1 MPTTSTSPIKII
13 SDLGIVEPWDIDSD
27 MDYLSA
33 LKEAVN
39 TLSVSNPSDK
49 RIAILVDEV
58 KRVRSVRKKAD
69 SNFKVT
75 KKKIS
80 AETFKKGTAIGG
92 AQKVSADTGGTSSIV
107 PYRGGNNVGE
117 NISTESSDSTVG
129 LLPIVESIAE
139 TVDSIRD
146 TLINQEQFQKKT
158 GTKASQKAEA
168 KKRNLR
174 ESILESKAFKGVA
187 KRAKKILSP
196 VQSVLGQIV
205 KFLTNIIMGRI
216 VMKFLDWWQNPANK
230 EKVFA
235 IIKFVQDY
243 WPTLTAAVLLFG
255 TSFGRIVSGLLVKMI
270 TVWIP
275 KMMIAI
281 AAMMKNPLV
290 AGAVIGTTLITAGAI
305 ATNKLKNNQGD
316 SGETETVNDNPV
328 IPRGD
333 RTEAENQK
341 FDEMMDAK
349 GFKSGGLVLPPLI
362 KPREYA
368 KGGVVRGPGGV
379 DNVPARLTAGEFVM
393 SRPAVQKW
401 GANTFA
407 AMNSFG
413 GGNNSGSPSMGYNQG
428 GKVPSIPSI
437 SQTMIE
443 KLTVFKSIMEQK
455 GPEVDAIA
463 DSVQSLFSKMQSTA
477 SSIQSATST
486 DIPSTPVQKSQAVV
500 ITPEGNNSP
509 DQAVNP
515 TTFSQVPI
523 FDVFPTDGGMSQKVK
538 VLGFV
543 R

>member
-1 MPTTSTSPIKII
+1 MPATSASPIKII

-39 TLSVSNPSDK
+39 TLTISNPSDN
-49 RIAILVDEV
+49 RIPILVDEV
-58 KRVRSVRKKAD
+58 KRVRAGRKKAD
-69 SNFKVT
+69 PNFKVT

-80 AETFKKGTAIGG
+80 AEAFKKGTAIGG
-92 AQKVSADTGGTSSIV
+92 VQKVAADTTGASAIV

-129 LLPIVESIAE
+129 LLPIVQSIAE

-146 TLINQEQFQKKT
+146 TLIDQEQFQKKT

-174 ESILESKAFKGVA
+174 ESILESKAFKAVA
-187 KRAKKILSP
+187 KKAKKILSP
-196 VQSVLGQIV
+196 VQSVLGQII

-216 VMKFLDWWQNPANK
+216 VMKFLDWWQDPKNK

-255 TSFGRIVSGLLVKMI
+255 TSFGRLVSGLLVKMI

-275 KMMIAI
+275 QMVIAI
-281 AAMMKNPLV
+281 AAMMKNPWV
-290 AGAVIGTTLITAGAI
+290 AAAVIGGGLITAGVVTA
-305 ATNKLKNNQGD
+305 NNLKNNQGD
-316 SGETETVNDNPV
+316 SGETETVDDSP
-328 IPRGD
+328 PEKD
-333 RTEAENQK
+333 TAETEGSTP
-341 FDEMMDAK
+341 

-368 KGGVVRGPGGV
+368 KGGVVRGPGGI
-379 DNVPARLTAGEFVM
+379 DKVPERLTAGEFVM

-413 GGNNSGSPSMGYNQG
+413 GGNNTGSPSRGYNEG
-428 GKVPSIPSI
+428 GKIPSI
-437 SQTMIE
+437 SENIIE

-463 DSVQSLFSKMQSTA
+463 DSVQSLVSKMQSTA

-486 DIPSTPVQKSQAVV
+486 DIPSTPVQKSKAVV
-500 ITPEGNNSP
+500 ITPEGNN
-509 DQAVNP
+509 
-515 TTFSQVPI
+515 
-523 FDVFPTDGGMSQKVK
+523 
-538 VLGFV
+538 
-543 R
+543 

>member
-1 MPTTSTSPIKII
+1 MPATSASPIKII

-33 LKEAVN
+33 LMEAVN
-39 TLSVSNPSDK
+39 TLSVSNSSDN
-49 RIAILVDEV
+49 RIPILQDEV
-58 KRVRSVRKKAD
+58 KRVRAARKKAD
-69 SNFKVT
+69 PNFKVT

-80 AETFKKGTAIGG
+80 AEAFKKGTAVGG
-92 AQKVSADTGGTSSIV
+92 AQKVAADTTGASAIV
-107 PYRGGNNVGE
+107 PYRGGNNIGE
-117 NISTESSDSTVG
+117 NIAQESNNNVA
-129 LLPIVESIAE
+129 LLPVVQSIAE

-158 GTKASQKAEA
+158 GTKAVQKAEA

-174 ESILESKAFKGVA
+174 ESLLESKAFKGVA
-187 KRAKKILSP
+187 KRAMKILSP
-196 VQSVLGQIV
+196 VQSVLGQII

-216 VMKFLDWWQNPANK
+216 VMKFLDWWQDPRNR

-255 TSFGRIVSGLLVKMI
+255 TTFGRLVSGLLVKMI

-275 KMMIAI
+275 KMVIAI
-281 AAMMKNPLV
+281 AAMMKNPWV
-290 AGAVIGTTLITAGAI
+290 AAAVIGGGLITAGVVTA
-305 ATNKLKNNQGD
+305 NNLKNNQGD
-316 SGETETVNDNPV
+316 SGETETVDDSP
-328 IPRGD
+328 PEEDRGD
-333 RTEAENQK
+333 TAETEGSTP
-341 FDEMMDAK
+341 

-362 KPREYA
+362 KPKEYA

-379 DNVPARLTAGEFVM
+379 DKVPARLTAGEFVM

-413 GGNNSGSPSMGYNQG
+413 GGNNTGSPSRGYNQG
-428 GKVPSIPSI
+428 GKVPSI
-437 SQTMIE
+437 SQNMIE

-455 GPEVDAIA
+455 GPEVDALA
-463 DSVQSLFSKMQSTA
+463 DTMQSLFSKMKSTA

-486 DIPSTPVQKSQAVV
+486 DIPSTPVQQSKAVV

-509 DQAVNP
+509 DQPVNP
-515 TTFSQVPI
+515 MTSSEVPTFS
-523 FDVFPTDGGMSQKVK
+523 VFPTDGGMSQKVK

>member
-1 MPTTSTSPIKII
+1 MPTTSISPIKIL
-13 SDLGIVEPWDIDSD
+13 SDLGFEMVDIETDE
-27 MDYLSA
+27 DYLSA
-33 LKEAVN
+33 LREGINTIEAA
-39 TLSVSNPSDK
+39 TKGSGDRRSEAL
-49 RIAILVDEV
+49 REELI
-58 KRVRSVRKKAD
+58 RVRTDRKKAD
-69 SNFKVT
+69 PNFKVA

-80 AETFKKGTAIGG
+80 AEAFKKGTAIGG
-92 AQKVSADTGGTSSIV
+92 AQKVAADTTGASAIV

-129 LLPIVESIAE
+129 LLPIVQSIAE

-146 TLINQEQFQKKT
+146 TLIDQEQFQKKT

-174 ESILESKAFKGVA
+174 EGLLESKAFKGVA
-187 KRAKKILSP
+187 KKAKKILSP
-196 VQSVLGQIV
+196 VQSVLGQII

-216 VMKFLDWWQNPANK
+216 VMKFLDWWQNPKNK

-255 TSFGRIVSGLLVKMI
+255 TSFGRLVSGLLVKMI

-275 KMMIAI
+275 QMVIAI
-281 AAMMKNPLV
+281 AAMMKNPWV
-290 AGAVIGTTLITAGAI
+290 AAAVIGGGLITAGVVTA
-305 ATNKLKNNQGD
+305 NNLKNNQGD
-316 SGETETVNDNPV
+316 SGETVTVDDTTETESSTP
-328 IPRGD
+328 
-333 RTEAENQK
+333 
-341 FDEMMDAK
+341 
-349 GFKSGGLVLPPLI
+349 GFKSGGLVLPPLT

-379 DNVPARLTAGEFVM
+379 DKVPARLTAGEFVM

-413 GGNNSGSPSMGYNQG
+413 GGNNTGSPSRGYNEG

-437 SQTMIE
+437 SQNMIE

>member
-1 MPTTSTSPIKII
+1 MPTTSISPIKII

-39 TLSVSNPSDK
+39 TLTISNPSDN
-49 RIAILVDEV
+49 RIPILVDEV
-58 KRVRSVRKKAD
+58 KRVRAGRKKAD
-69 SNFKVT
+69 PNFKVT

-80 AETFKKGTAIGG
+80 AEAFKKGTAIGG
-92 AQKVSADTGGTSSIV
+92 VQKVAADTTGASAIV

-129 LLPIVESIAE
+129 LLPIVQSIAE

-146 TLINQEQFQKKT
+146 TLIDQEQFQKKT

-174 ESILESKAFKGVA
+174 ESILESKAFKAVA
-187 KRAKKILSP
+187 KKAKKILSP
-196 VQSVLGQIV
+196 VQSVLGQII

-216 VMKFLDWWQNPANK
+216 VMKFLDWWQDPKNK

-255 TSFGRIVSGLLVKMI
+255 TSFGRLVSGLLVKMI

-275 KMMIAI
+275 QMVIAI
-281 AAMMKNPLV
+281 AAMMKNPWV
-290 AGAVIGTTLITAGAI
+290 AAAVIGGGLITAGVVTA
-305 ATNKLKNNQGD
+305 NNLKNNQGD

-333 RTEAENQK
+333 RTDAENNK
-341 FDEMMDAK
+341 LDEMMDAK

-413 GGNNSGSPSMGYNQG
+413 GGNNSGSPSRGYNQG
-428 GKVPSIPSI
+428 GKVPSI

-455 GPEVDAIA
+455 GPEVDALA
-463 DSVQSLFSKMQSTA
+463 DTMQSLFSKMKSTA

>member
-1 MPTTSTSPIKII
+1 MPTTSISPIKIL
-13 SDLGIVEPWDIDSD
+13 SDLGFEMVDIETDE
-27 MDYLSA
+27 DYLSA
-33 LKEAVN
+33 LREGINTIEAA
-39 TLSVSNPSDK
+39 TKGSGDRRSEAL
-49 RIAILVDEV
+49 REELI
-58 KRVRSVRKKAD
+58 RVRTDRKKAD
-69 SNFKVT
+69 PNFKVA

-80 AETFKKGTAIGG
+80 AEAFKKGTAIGG
-92 AQKVSADTGGTSSIV
+92 AQKVAADTTGASAIV

-129 LLPIVESIAE
+129 LLPIVQSIAE

-146 TLINQEQFQKKT
+146 TLIDQEQFQKKT

-174 ESILESKAFKGVA
+174 ESLLESKAFKGVA
-187 KRAKKILSP
+187 KKAKKILSP
-196 VQSVLGQIV
+196 VQSVLGQII

-216 VMKFLDWWQNPANK
+216 VMKFLDWWQNPKNK

-255 TSFGRIVSGLLVKMI
+255 TSFGRLVSGLLVKMI

-275 KMMIAI
+275 KMVIAI
-281 AAMMKNPLV
+281 AAMMKNPWV
-290 AGAVIGTTLITAGAI
+290 AAAVIGGGLITAGAVT
-305 ATNKLKNNQGD
+305 ANNLKNNQGD
-316 SGETETVNDNPV
+316 SGETETVDDSP
-328 IPRGD
+328 PEKD
-333 RTEAENQK
+333 TTETESSTP
-341 FDEMMDAK
+341 
-349 GFKSGGLVLPPLI
+349 GFKSGGLVLPPLT

-379 DNVPARLTAGEFVM
+379 DKVPARLTAGEFVM

-413 GGNNSGSPSMGYNQG
+413 GGNNTGSPSRGYNEG

-437 SQTMIE
+437 SQNMIE